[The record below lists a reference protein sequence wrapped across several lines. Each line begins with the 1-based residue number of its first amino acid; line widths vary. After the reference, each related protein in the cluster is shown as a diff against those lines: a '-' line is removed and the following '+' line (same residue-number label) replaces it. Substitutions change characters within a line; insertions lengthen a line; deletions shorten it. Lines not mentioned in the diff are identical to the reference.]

1 MLLLFINSDE
11 LFHAIRYEPEFQQI
25 VSDLEANT
33 KQSMNGS
40 GSGWRR
46 MIVSLPKYKSKMK
59 TRDYRDIY
67 SGKSSICCA

>member
-1 MLLLFINSDE
+1 M
-11 LFHAIRYEPEFQQI
+11 R
-25 VSDLEANT
+25 VANLYSSRSSVT
-33 KQSMNGS
+33 WKPNTRPSMKGS